1 MKLITIALILTT
13 VTLSVA
19 GCGGRDSG
27 SDGPPAKPVALVEAQ
42 PALRQTLRETLRV
55 YGTTEFSTAD
65 AVTVAVQVESQV
77 SQLLVTV
84 GDEVKRGQALLRLVP
99 SPLTQLELG
108 KARRDADLTAAERDR
123 MGRLRRAG
131 LATESDLL
139 TAANAAATAAAMRDS
154 LGARV
159 GPAELLTVRASRDGV
174 VDVLTVQSGEV
185 LAPGAV
191 VLRIAAPDALQV
203 RLGIEPQDAN
213 RVAAGQTVHLAPLAP
228 EAVTVEAVVSSTD
241 HRIDPLTRLTAA
253 LVHLPPRSGLLPGAV
268 LRAEI
273 VVAQHPD
280 VVTAPR
286 SALLYAGEQA
296 YLFVA
301 DGDHAQRRGIKI
313 GVRDGEVVEILTGLA
328 DGEALIVAGNA
339 VLEDGMLIRTQP
351 AAPPLHTS
359 ASDEHVQQ

>member
-1 MKLITIALILTT
+1 MNVITIALILST

-19 GCGGRDSG
+19 GCSGRDSG
-27 SDGPPAKPVALVEAQ
+27 TDGPPAKPVALVETQ

-55 YGTTEFSTAD
+55 YGTTEFSTAE

-99 SPLTQLELG
+99 SPLTQLDLG
-108 KARRDADLTAAERDR
+108 KARRDADLALAERER
-123 MGRLRRAG
+123 MARLRRAG

-139 TAANAAATAAAMRDS
+139 TAANAAATAVAMRDS

-159 GPAELLTVRASRDGV
+159 GPAALLTVRASRDGI
-174 VDVLTVQSGEV
+174 VDLLTVQPGEV
-185 LAPGAV
+185 LTPGAV

-213 RVAAGQTVHLAPLAP
+213 RVAAGQAVHLAPLMP
-228 EAVTVEAVVSSTD
+228 GAVTVTAVVSSTD

-253 LVHLPPRSGLLPGAV
+253 LVHLPPGSGLLPGAV

-273 VVAQHPD
+273 EVAQHLD
-280 VVTAPR
+280 AVTAPR

-301 DGDHAQRRGIKI
+301 DGDHARRREIKT
-313 GVRDGEVVEILTGLA
+313 GVQDGEMVEIAAGLA
-328 DGEALIVAGNA
+328 AGEALIIAGNA
-339 VLEDGMLIRTQP
+339 VLEDGMLIRSQAE
-351 AAPPLHTS
+351 AAPLHTR
-359 ASDEHVQQ
+359 ASDERVQQ